1 MLELTKFINKG
12 ETRICFEHPLNNDK
26 CVKVALKHKNEK
38 DLLKEIC
45 NYFMVKNELSDH
57 IVCYESQ
64 CVQTNFGKG
73 VVCDLLRDDNGKISN
88 SLAAFLQDNGLDQEL
103 SDQLYHFIYCL
114 LEHNICFYDFNLKN
128 FVVQIK
134 DGRKNLYY
142 TDLKSL
148 NNYKSWSFLKLE
160 KIIPSLAK
168 YLMVRRIKR
177 LLIQLKMV

>member
-26 CVKVALKHKNEK
+26 CV
-38 DLLKEIC
+38 
-45 NYFMVKNELSDH
+45 
-57 IVCYESQ
+57 
-64 CVQTNFGKG
+64 
-73 VVCDLLRDDNGKISN
+73 
-88 SLAAFLQDNGLDQEL
+88 
-103 SDQLYHFIYCL
+103 
-114 LEHNICFYDFNLKN
+114 LKN